1 MVKYIC
7 KDGVHQHSRHTHRA
21 TCVWVSINQQ
31 FPYPLPSVLFACVA
45 ILVNLMKWLHKYPLT
60 VFRSTLSMAE
70 LLTKLTKKA
79 KVECEEVH
87 RQKVAALNGLAG
99 LHIIKWEVG
108 IILAQTDDNAAFNAI
123 V

>member
-1 MVKYIC
+1 MFISTL
-7 KDGVHQHSRHTHRA
+7 DIHTEQR
-21 TCVWVSINQQ
+21 VWVSINQQ
-31 FPYPLPSVLFACVA
+31 FPYPLRSVLFACVA
-45 ILVNLMKWLHKYPLT
+45 ILVNLMKWLNKYPLT

-99 LHIIKWEVG
+99 LHIIKREVG
-108 IILAQTDDNAAFNAI
+108 IVFAQTDDNAAFNAI